1 MSVFGK
7 IQQFVARNSGEFK
20 NVSTVDPPKEPAFN
34 DELVLYPYAGVTG
47 QVTVDELIDSG
58 EPQAQ
63 LLAYLIL
70 DGRASAHSNGVRCDW
85 PSIYDICEDPEYSDA
100 QQLLRIP
107 ESGQVRLVLREMG
120 TLADPGFRVVCNEF
134 RSESGRTSPLRGSCP
149 IQLCDGS
156 PTLISRSSFE
166 LLQKIRASEDLW
178 GSQASNE
185 RAWGALRPYAIAANA
200 SLSPILQ
207 ATIVVVPNSL
217 RIDYSKVDFGDVP
230 VVEVKPSFEGA
241 PEEWARAFNSLQS
254 VPVHIDLPAATGR
267 TRVIFTEEVRSVLNT
282 IKKDFPGNRVAGVRA
297 QAFLRNPFASLGEA
311 SSSVLEEE
319 HIELQR
325 QRIGIGQKSLSLHP
339 DISNGQII
347 HITAQVTTT
356 HDDGQPHSKIERI
369 ETAKELKDLVVNID
383 KELRQGSQ
391 YFKWRQYLIDL
402 DGDSGFLAERAER
415 WMTVWESQSESTI
428 SLEDIYELAQ
438 YNSRVEG
445 IGVAKPIYSAFLK
458 KEGGDETPWL
468 PDNVTPYLGV
478 QLTAETPPVF
488 IPLSAKWL
496 ERFGSAVE
504 AAKASGKS
512 TVIDQDLPVPIS
524 VAEAEDLVSEMRRV
538 IGGMD
543 GSQPTIK
550 VGPVV
555 PIDGGGQKPREAKAR
570 ETLLIKANIKDLNYS
585 ETDAAKNR
593 AEILAVPEG
602 FTAELPSELKPE
614 FLLKDHQM
622 SNLAWMQFL
631 LDRGS
636 SHCRGLLLADD
647 MGLGKTLQLLS
658 FLSWAYQTGR
668 TNKPSLIVVPVALLK
683 NWVNETKKFFHSFPE
698 VLVLHGRTLGERKQP
713 KELIDRDLLEKKI
726 SNLLVKGWMGTAKVV
741 ITTYETVRDYE
752 FSFAKED
759 FFVMICDE
767 AQKIKSPNALVTT
780 ACKKQKSDFRIAC
793 TGTPVENTLAD
804 LWCLFDYIQPGL
816 LGALDT
822 FGKSYRR
829 PIEVKRSGD
838 KNAEE
843 ALNQLRA
850 TIDPQVRRKMK
861 HQIAKDLPEK
871 IIVGNSSYVHLDKER
886 RKLAI
891 PISSRQRQMYADGI
905 NKIREAS
912 NLNDSH
918 ERARVTFGV
927 LNFIRKVCADP
938 YSIATQ
944 GVSQEALGS
953 PEHLKDS
960 PKTAWLVDLLKSIA
974 SKKGKAILFTD
985 VKDIQKN
992 LVTVIRRHFSITP
1005 SVINGD
1011 TDQRQDVIDRFQGVE
1026 GFNVLILSPLA
1037 AGFGVNIVA
1046 ANHVIHYTRTWNPAK
1061 EGQATD
1067 RAYRIGQDKDVY
1079 VYCPTIDGGDFVSFE
1094 QKLDMLMS
1102 EKSDLAGDM
1111 LDGIGED
1118 ISAVSLMPTDGP
1130 MGAARIPE
1138 RFIDLTIVDALD
1150 GHSFEHFCQILFTT
1164 KGFNAMVTL
1173 KNPGD
1178 GGVDIVAIKG
1188 TDGILVQCK
1197 HSVSEAIGWDAVK
1210 EIYAGAE
1217 AYRARYPGMAF
1228 KLVAITNRE
1237 FNGTACEQAKLLN
1250 VQLLERK
1257 ALSEELDRLQV
1268 PVSVL
1273 DEYLLRL
1280 GIPQ

>member
-1 MSVFGK
+1 M
-7 IQQFVARNSGEFK
+7 
-20 NVSTVDPPKEPAFN
+20 
-34 DELVLYPYAGVTG
+34 
-47 QVTVDELIDSG
+47 
-58 EPQAQ
+58 
-63 LLAYLIL
+63 
-70 DGRASAHSNGVRCDW
+70 
-85 PSIYDICEDPEYSDA
+85 
-100 QQLLRIP
+100 
-107 ESGQVRLVLREMG
+107 
-120 TLADPGFRVVCNEF
+120 
-134 RSESGRTSPLRGSCP
+134 
-149 IQLCDGS
+149 
-156 PTLISRSSFE
+156 
-166 LLQKIRASEDLW
+166 
-178 GSQASNE
+178 
-185 RAWGALRPYAIAANA
+185 
-200 SLSPILQ
+200 
-207 ATIVVVPNSL
+207 
-217 RIDYSKVDFGDVP
+217 
-230 VVEVKPSFEGA
+230 
-241 PEEWARAFNSLQS
+241 
-254 VPVHIDLPAATGR
+254 
-267 TRVIFTEEVRSVLNT
+267 
-282 IKKDFPGNRVAGVRA
+282 
-297 QAFLRNPFASLGEA
+297 
-311 SSSVLEEE
+311 
-319 HIELQR
+319 
-325 QRIGIGQKSLSLHP
+325 
-339 DISNGQII
+339 
-347 HITAQVTTT
+347 
-356 HDDGQPHSKIERI
+356 
-369 ETAKELKDLVVNID
+369 
-383 KELRQGSQ
+383 
-391 YFKWRQYLIDL
+391 
-402 DGDSGFLAERAER
+402 
-415 WMTVWESQSESTI
+415 
-428 SLEDIYELAQ
+428 
-438 YNSRVEG
+438 
-445 IGVAKPIYSAFLK
+445 
-458 KEGGDETPWL
+458 
-468 PDNVTPYLGV
+468 
-478 QLTAETPPVF
+478 F
-488 IPLSAKWL
+488 IPLSAEWL
-496 ERFGSAVE
+496 ERFGSVVE

-524 VAEAEDLVSEMRRV
+524 VVEAEHLVSEIRRV

-543 GSQPTIK
+543 GSQPKIS
-550 VGPVV
+550 VGPLV
-555 PIDGGGQKPREAKAR
+555 PTDGGGQKPKEAKAR
-570 ETLLIKANIKDLNYS
+570 ETLLIKANIKDLDYS
-585 ETDAAKNR
+585 ETDAVRNR

-602 FTAELPSELKPE
+602 FAAELPSELKPE

-658 FLSWAYQTGR
+658 FLSWAYETGR
-668 TNKPSLIVVPVALLK
+668 TNKPSLIVAPVALLK
-683 NWVNETKKFFHSFPE
+683 NWVNETKKFFHNFPE
-698 VLVLHGRTLGERKQP
+698 VLVLHDRTLRERKQP

-726 SNLLVKGWMGTAKVV
+726 SNLLVKGWIGTAKVV

-752 FSFAKED
+752 FSLAKED
-759 FFVMICDE
+759 FFVMVCDE

-804 LWCLFDYIQPGL
+804 LWCLFDFIQPGL

-822 FGKSYRR
+822 FGKAYRR

-838 KNAEE
+838 KKAED

-861 HQIAKDLPEK
+861 HQIAKDLPNK
-871 IIVGNSSYVHLDKER
+871 IVVGNNSYVHLDKER
-886 RKLAI
+886 RQLAI

-912 NLNDSH
+912 NINDSH

-974 SKKGKAILFTD
+974 LKKEKAILFTD
-985 VKDIQKN
+985 VKDIQKI

-1011 TDQRQDVIDRFQGVE
+1011 TDQRQDVIDRFQGVD

-1130 MGAARIPE
+1130 MGAARFPE
-1138 RFIDLTIVDALD
+1138 RFIDITIVDALD
-1150 GHSFEHFCQILFTT
+1150 GHSFEYLCQILFTA
-1164 KGFNAMVTL
+1164 KGFSSIVTQ

-1178 GGVDIVAIKG
+1178 GGVDIIAIKG
-1188 TDGILVQCK
+1188 NEGILVQCK
-1197 HSVSEAIGWDAVK
+1197 HSISEAIGWDAIK

-1217 AYRARYPGMAF
+1217 AYRVRYPGVIF
-1228 KLVAITNRE
+1228 SLVAVTNRE
-1237 FNGTACEQAKLLN
+1237 FNSNACEQAKLLN
-1250 VQLLERK
+1250 VQLIKRETLIEDL
-1257 ALSEELDRLQV
+1257 ASLCIPS
-1268 PVSVL
+1268 SVL
-1273 DEYLLRL
+1273 DEYLLRA
-1280 GIPQ
+1280 GISQ